1 MQNITP
7 MLWFDT
13 QAEEAMNLYL
23 SIFPNSKQLAVT
35 RYPENSMGPAGTV
48 MTCSFE
54 LNGMTFTALNGGPIF
69 KFTEAVSFVVNCKD
83 QAEIDHYWNALT
95 ANGGMESQCG
105 WLKDKFGVSWQ
116 IIPENMGSLI
126 SKPAA
131 MQAMLKMKKII
142 IADLQNA

>member
-7 MLWFDT
+7 MLWFDN

-23 SIFPNSKQLAVT
+23 SIFPNSKQLTIA
-35 RYPENSMGPAGTV
+35 RYPEGSPGVAGTV

-54 LNGMTFTALNGGPIF
+54 LNGFTFTALNGGPVF
-69 KFTEAVSFVVNCKD
+69 KFTEAISFVVNCKD

-95 ANGGMESQCG
+95 TDGGEESQCG

-116 IIPENMGSLI
+116 IVPENIDTLV
-126 SKPAA
+126 SKPSA
-131 MQAMLKMKKII
+131 MQAMLKMKKIVI
-142 IADLQNA
+142 SDLENA